1 MISKFRLIDNI
12 LVSTGT
18 LNQIGPNLAINL
30 AILILISI
38 HLRIWTGSLMAG
50 PWTGVYGSGELKK

>member
-12 LVSTGT
+12 LVSTLT
-18 LNQIGPNLAINL
+18 INL
-30 AILILISI
+30 AILFIISI

-50 PWTGVYGSGELKK
+50 PWTGVYGSGELKN